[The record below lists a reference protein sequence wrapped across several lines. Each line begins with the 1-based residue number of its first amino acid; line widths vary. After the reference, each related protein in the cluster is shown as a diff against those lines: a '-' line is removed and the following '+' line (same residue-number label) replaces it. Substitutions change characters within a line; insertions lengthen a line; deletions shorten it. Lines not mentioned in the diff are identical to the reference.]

1 MLYSSL
7 DRFGSPGGKGGGY
20 LIQMLYSLLDRLV
33 FRWEERLLSDTDA
46 VLLVGQMGVQVGGKV
61 VT

>member
-1 MLYSSL
+1 V
-7 DRFGSPGGKGGGY
+7 DRWEGGY
-20 LIQMLYSLLDRLV
+20 LKKVLYSYLDRCV
-33 FRWEERLLSDTDA
+33 FRWEERLLPDTDA